1 MERESTAVTILIT
14 VRIYSKGSETTDFS
28 AVAIPELTR
37 VEVLAVTNSDAGDVT
52 ANRPGG

>member
-1 MERESTAVTILIT
+1 MTILIT